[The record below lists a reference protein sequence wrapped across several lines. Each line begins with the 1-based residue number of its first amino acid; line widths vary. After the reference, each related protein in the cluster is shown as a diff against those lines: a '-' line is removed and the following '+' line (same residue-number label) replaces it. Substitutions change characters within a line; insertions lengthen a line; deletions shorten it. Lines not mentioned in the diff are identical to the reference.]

1 MEDAKWFVVHT
12 YSGYENKVADN
23 IKTVVENRKMQDQI
37 LDVKVPIIE
46 EEIGND
52 DASSDSDDSI
62 VNETASEKK
71 AGKKKAVKTVKR
83 KIYPGYVFVK
93 MGISY
98 DERSDEM
105 KMTDEAWYI
114 VRNTRGVTGFVGP
127 ESKPRPLSETEVYEM
142 GIENDAYN
150 KVVEVDYSVGD
161 TVVIIGGAFDGH
173 IGKVEFIDIPNDTV
187 RVTIEMMG
195 RDIPC
200 ELGLD
205 QVELDKD

>member
-23 IKTVVENRKMQDQI
+23 IRTVVENRKMQDQI
-37 LDVKVPIIE
+37 LDVKVPIE
-46 EEIGND
+46 EVEIGKD
-52 DASSDSDDSI
+52 SSSAEFDDSI
-62 VNETASEKK
+62 VDETAGAPKK
-71 AGKKKAVKTVKR
+71 SRKKTSKIIKR

-142 GIENDAYN
+142 GIETDAYN
-150 KVVEVDYSVGD
+150 KVVEVDYNVGD
-161 TVVIIGGAFDGH
+161 IVTIIGGAFNGH
-173 IGKVEFIDIPNDTV
+173 IGKVEKIDIPNDIV